1 MTARARELALEKRK
15 KTLLVEYQANKKANT
30 FKDRRFGEGDPSLSL
45 EERMLMRFQ
54 KERQRK
60 ARRSSAGLFN
70 LDQPDFQDDDD
81 EDGGGLLL
89 THKGRAIG
97 EDDFFG
103 GGGEAGFGSSDEED
117 ERGQL
122 GSDIVKVRM
131 AAWLGPPP
139 RMLFRTDGWV
149 GSCVWLA
156 WFIGA
161 SFRRRSPQAEAWRR

>member
-103 GGGEAGFGSSDEED
+103 GEAGFGSSDEED

-131 AAWLGPPP
+131 ASWLG
-139 RMLFRTDGWV
+139 LHACCSGRTDGWGRV
-149 GSCVWLA
+149 ADWLA
-156 WFIGA
+156 WMIGA
-161 SFRRRSPQAEAWRR
+161 SFWRRSP